1 MRANAEGRSPWDSH
15 DLQKATRTFA
25 IGYAYYAL
33 LESLETF
40 KEAAKSGPLNRQQF
54 TVLKVLAKK
63 RFPGAQELLRS
74 CTPPPTRK
82 KKRFASIVK
91 GTPRLKDETDSEW
104 IRRIWVECEKYETRY
119 PDVIEIEALEEL
131 CRPRKKGGTRLDLDL
146 LEKYPNIKGLR
157 LCRRSNSPPINLP
170 PVSNGVG

>member
-1 MRANAEGRSPWDSH
+1 
-15 DLQKATRTFA
+15 
-25 IGYAYYAL
+25 
-33 LESLETF
+33 
-40 KEAAKSGPLNRQQF
+40 
-54 TVLKVLAKK
+54 
-63 RFPGAQELLRS
+63 
-74 CTPPPTRK
+74 
-82 KKRFASIVK
+82 VK

-157 LCRRSNSPPINLP
+157 LCRRSNSPPI
-170 PVSNGVG
+170 